1 MPRIINSTIEEI
13 FFMRVFGNFRKPF
26 LMRIIVIYLLYIILT
41 AVICMK
47 LCIKELREA
56 KGLTQSELADL
67 LNVSFQT
74 VSKWENNDL
83 YLAQDVLL

>member
-1 MPRIINSTIEEI
+1 
-13 FFMRVFGNFRKPF
+13 
-26 LMRIIVIYLLYIILT
+26 
-41 AVICMK
+41 MK